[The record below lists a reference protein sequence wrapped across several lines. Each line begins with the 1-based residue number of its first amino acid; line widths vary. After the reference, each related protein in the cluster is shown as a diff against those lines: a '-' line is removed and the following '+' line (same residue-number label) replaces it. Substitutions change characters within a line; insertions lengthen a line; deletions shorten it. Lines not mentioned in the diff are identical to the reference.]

1 LASAWCS
8 RGWVQCMLG
17 EPDAAIE
24 SLQRGLR
31 LSPLDPSAW
40 LFRNWLALAN
50 LAAGRYED
58 AMKWV
63 DQSMREQPRYTP
75 ALRTKVVLCARLG
88 LIAEARDW
96 LRRMLELQPG
106 LTIARFLQFA
116 GFRFS
121 PEIMSIYVDGL
132 RKAGLPEQ

>member
-1 LASAWCS
+1 
-8 RGWVQCMLG
+8 
-17 EPDAAIE
+17 
-24 SLQRGLR
+24 
-31 LSPLDPSAW
+31 
-40 LFRNWLALAN
+40 
-50 LAAGRYED
+50 
-58 AMKWV
+58 MKWV

-75 ALRTKVVLCARLG
+75 ALRTKVVLCTRLG

-121 PEIMSIYVDGL
+121 PKIMSIYVDGL